1 MVCAGGYSNSEGC
14 NLIHDIQTTNN
25 YVEVQQKIENIN
37 NANYRPLSTA
47 FSLEKLK

>member
-1 MVCAGGYSNSEGC
+1 
-14 NLIHDIQTTNN
+14 LIHDIQTTNN
-25 YVEVQQKIENIN
+25 YVEVQQKIEKIN